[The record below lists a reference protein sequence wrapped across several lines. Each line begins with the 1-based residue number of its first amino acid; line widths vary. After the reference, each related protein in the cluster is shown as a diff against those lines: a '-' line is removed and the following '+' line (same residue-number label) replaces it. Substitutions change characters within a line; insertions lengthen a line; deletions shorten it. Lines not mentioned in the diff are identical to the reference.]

1 MINKTILEQVK
12 KLVFGE
18 EPQTPVAP
26 ATPAEAVKM
35 MVDVTLED
43 GTTILKVD
51 KLEVGGIVTLN
62 DMPAPDGEHKLA
74 DGKVIKTSGGVI
86 VEVVPV
92 VAELEQKAAPLVPEE
107 MKQLPVQ
114 MAAHQASVKSLQAQN
129 ANLKEAVAQLLKFT
143 EELNEKVEK
152 FGEQSKVKPAEIPD
166 GLTENYKQV
175 LKNRG
180 KI

>member
-1 MINKTILEQVK
+1 MSNKTILEQVK

-18 EPQTPVAP
+18 EPSAP
-26 ATPAEAVKM
+26 AAPAEPVKM

-51 KLEVGGIVTLN
+51 KLEVGGLVTLN

-86 VEVVPV
+86 VDVV
-92 VAELEQKAAPLVPEE
+92 EAAPLIPEE

-114 MAAHQASVKSLQAQN
+114 MAAHQASVKSLTAQN
-129 ANLKEAVAQLLKFT
+129 ANLKEAVAMLLKFT
-143 EELNEKVEK
+143 EELSEKVEK
-152 FGEQSKVKPAEIPD
+152 FGEQSKVKPAEIPE
-166 GLTENYKQV
+166 GLTANYRQV
-175 LKNRG
+175 LQNRG